1 MAKSR
6 IWTEEKQEIAIR
18 LWQTNLTTH
27 VIAERLGVTYASL
40 QLYAHRNRH
49 KLPKRGAPKVDK
61 PKVAQRVVRNQYKRY
76 TDTSEIAK
84 ASKLWQSQK
93 SIYEIHTTLKMSG
106 KTFIKMRKYAPN
118 RFPKRDSNKKI
129 QTYRPQN
136 ANTKAKLAKVGEGFY
151 LKHAISN
158 QWLHC
163 SGKALTLQKAYRYR
177 ATWLQCIKMLENTS
191 YDLIIIPEN
200 KHM

>member
-6 IWTEEKQEIAIR
+6 VWTDEKRELAR
-18 LWQTNLTTH
+18 KLWQTDLSTH
-27 VIAERLGVTYASL
+27 IIAERLNVTYASL
-40 QLYAHRNRH
+40 QLYAHRNRNT
-49 KLPKRGAPKVDK
+49 LPKRGIPKIDK
-61 PKVAQRVVRNQYKRY
+61 PKVVVRVSRNQYKRY
-76 TDTSEIAK
+76 TDKIEIQK

-106 KTFIKMRKYAPN
+106 KTFIKMRRYAPN
-118 RFPKRDSNKKI
+118 RFPKRDSNKNI
-129 QTYRPQN
+129 QTYKPKN
-136 ANTKAKLAKVGEGFY
+136 ANTKAKIARVGEGYY
-151 LKHAISN
+151 LKHALSS

-177 ATWLQCIKMLENTS
+177 ATWLQCIKMLDNTS
-191 YDLIIIPEN
+191 FDLVIIPEN